1 MNKNIERRL
10 ATAAQRLRSKHTEI
24 SVIHVEGGFCA
35 GPIRCAS
42 AEGSHWQRLPDERQ
56 DLFEARVV
64 AAAKVLRARTV
75 VFGLC
80 DCAWKDE
87 ANFEA

>member
-1 MNKNIERRL
+1 MRNQIERRL
-10 ATAAQRLRSKHTEI
+10 ADVERRLRSKHARMH
-24 SVIHVEGGFCA
+24 VIVVEGGFSS